1 MGKYGN
7 SMIHH
12 VKENTIKRTKREIRK
27 RTNAKILLIR
37 DTKISR
43 LE

>member
-12 VKENTIKRTKREIRK
+12 VKEIEKRGQKEK
-27 RTNAKILLIR
+27 LGKGQM
-37 DTKISR
+37 
-43 LE
+43 